1 MELYKTLEEL
11 SDKVS
16 KLRNHVATE
25 EATKT
30 AFVLPFL
37 VSLAMIYTIH

>member
-1 MELYKTLEEL
+1 MEFQNNLNLL
-11 SDKVS
+11 ADKIVQL
-16 KLRNHVATE
+16 KDQIGTE

-37 VSLAMIYTIH
+37 KR